1 MIHVKETL
9 RKSIHIGSLSIP
21 LFYRY
26 VLTFDRRD
34 WMSYL
39 LLAAFMVS
47 MVIEFQ
53 RFWQKSFRKTF
64 WKIFGIVLRKH
75 EVRDFTGATYL
86 LFSAMICVTF
96 FEPEVAFFAMSFLS
110 IGDTFAALVGINLG
124 KRKFRGSNKSL
135 EGSLACFLSCFI
147 YALAFKLN
155 PITAFTGALAATASE
170 VANLPIDD
178 NLEMP
183 LASALVM
190 SITRIFV

>member
-1 MIHVKETL
+1 MIHLKETL

-26 VLTFDRRD
+26 VLGFEQRD

-75 EVRDFTGATYL
+75 EVRDFCVGKCIDHL
-86 LFSAMICVTF
+86 PPKRICK
-96 FEPEVAFFAMSFLS
+96 
-110 IGDTFAALVGINLG
+110 GIV
-124 KRKFRGSNKSL
+124 
-135 EGSLACFLSCFI
+135 
-147 YALAFKLN
+147 YQ
-155 PITAFTGALAATASE
+155 
-170 VANLPIDD
+170 
-178 NLEMP
+178 
-183 LASALVM
+183 
-190 SITRIFV
+190 